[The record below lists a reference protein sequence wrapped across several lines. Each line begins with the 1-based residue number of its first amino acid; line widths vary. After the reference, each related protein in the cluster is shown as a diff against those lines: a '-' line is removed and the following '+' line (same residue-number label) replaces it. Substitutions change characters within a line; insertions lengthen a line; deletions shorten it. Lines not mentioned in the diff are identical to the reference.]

1 MSIVERLVAKLAAQD
16 QRARG
21 GAPLVGATSPPMQT
35 HRSVCSSLVA
45 RASSR
50 WSAGECSTQRNGMHT
65 VICGGRNRHCSRN
78 VRRAQSGRPRLGVP
92 PDLRLTAYK
101 PHE

>member
-1 MSIVERLVAKLAAQD
+1 MSIVETLVAKLAAQD
-16 QRARG
+16 QRAHG
-21 GAPLVGATSPPMQT
+21 GAPLAGAASPPMQT

-65 VICGGRNRHCSRN
+65 FIAGRDRHCSRN
-78 VRRAQSGRPRLGVP
+78 VRRSSGRARLGVP
-92 PDLRLTAYK
+92 LDLRLTADK